1 MRFFGVSKPSK
12 IIAKFLAQLI
22 PKRCKIFLVWLVLA
36 KNHVYCA
43 KIAVK
48 KRPSK
53 STTLIDSAITVVH
66 FSKFF
71 L

>member
-1 MRFFGVSKPSK
+1 MVS
-12 IIAKFLAQLI
+12 
-22 PKRCKIFLVWLVLA
+22 A
-36 KNHVYCA
+36 KNHVYNV

-48 KRPSK
+48 KRSSK
-53 STTLIDSAITVVH
+53 STTLIDSAITMVH